1 MGAIVPYSLPD
12 SQCQFRAI
20 IYARLLTVQFGVSN
34 LPGLSADGLA
44 RWVGQPDHHATVWLG
59 NPLLEWTIPSIVDK
73 GWLQSAYD
81 LMKRFLALV
90 RRELELL
97 SFGQWSELNWST
109 NDKDSIRS
117 SLLMGKGNADG
128 LPSVVERCMPGL
140 QALLMLAT
148 SMPEQRGNSLLFS
161 LITLV
166 ATLRDLGAS
175 IDAENFFVNLGAAV
189 LARSASREADKPQ
202 AD

>member
-1 MGAIVPYSLPD
+1 
-12 SQCQFRAI
+12 
-20 IYARLLTVQFGVSN
+20 
-34 LPGLSADGLA
+34 
-44 RWVGQPDHHATVWLG
+44 
-59 NPLLEWTIPSIVDK
+59 
-73 GWLQSAYD
+73 
-81 LMKRFLALV
+81 
-90 RRELELL
+90 
-97 SFGQWSELNWST
+97 
-109 NDKDSIRS
+109 
-117 SLLMGKGNADG
+117 
-128 LPSVVERCMPGL
+128 MPGL